1 MFNNRAQIQEA
12 LTRLGRRLALADA
25 DECSL
30 LICGGSA
37 LSLAGLVNRAT
48 RDVDVLGLVKITTE
62 KLVVDEALPQVIIQ
76 FAGLVA
82 VDLNLDD
89 DWLNDS
95 ALAVHRLGLPPGILK
110 RAKKHEFGPC
120 LAVYVIGRQDQVA
133 LKLYAALDRQKG
145 QRHFRDLETI
155 KPTIREMETA
165 IRWLLDRKASP
176 EFRQAV
182 AKISKSLGFP
192 KRKARGGKNPPT

>member
-48 RDVDVLGLVKITTE
+48 RDVDV
-62 KLVVDEALPQVIIQ
+62 
-76 FAGLVA
+76 
-82 VDLNLDD
+82 
-89 DWLNDS
+89 
-95 ALAVHRLGLPPGILK
+95 
-110 RAKKHEFGPC
+110 
-120 LAVYVIGRQDQVA
+120 
-133 LKLYAALDRQKG
+133 
-145 QRHFRDLETI
+145 HFRDLETI